1 MYNKYQ
7 KGEKIYLKDSDIIY
21 VIEFI
26 LFSEEQKTFL
36 YSLILDNNEKNITY
50 LKTLHT
56 ENNIISI
63 SQFRKNKIKKLKNQ
77 ILCIKNQ

>member
-7 KGEKIYLKDSDIIY
+7 KGEKIYLKDSDIKY

-36 YSLILDNNEKNITY
+36 YGLKLDNNEKNITY
-50 LKTLHT
+50 LKTLHI

-63 SQFRKNKIKKLKNQ
+63 LQFRKNKIKKFK
-77 ILCIKNQ
+77 K